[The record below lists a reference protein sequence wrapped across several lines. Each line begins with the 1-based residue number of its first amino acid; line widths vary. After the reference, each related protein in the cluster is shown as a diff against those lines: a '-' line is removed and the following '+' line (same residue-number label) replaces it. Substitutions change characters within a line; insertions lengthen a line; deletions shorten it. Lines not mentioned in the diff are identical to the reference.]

1 MIRLGI
7 NVGNVMYIYRC
18 EDTQESIFTAIYN
31 VYEDRRAGADVRLEL
46 TDEPFLF
53 GENIIVEA
61 DGIKAKKVADTIMRR
76 FGEEDSYRIAC
87 GLAADDTR
95 KAQAIYR
102 TVALGLKENVR
113 PRHLFDNLADD
124 EVHLAFSL
132 AKNVE
137 REYGHLRQ
145 FLRFEE
151 LEHGALYARFASK
164 CSVLP
169 FLMEHFSDR
178 LPIENFVIYDE
189 GRKSMGVHKAGD
201 PRWYLMKCDEKLG
214 EPIRHEELK
223 YSENEEEYQALFK
236 WFCQKIAIKERRNLS
251 LQRNMLPL
259 RFRGY
264 MTEFK

>member
-1 MIRLGI
+1 MF
-7 NVGNVMYIYRC
+7 IYRC

-31 VYEDRRAGADVRLEL
+31 VYEDRRTEGEVRLAL

-53 GENIIVEA
+53 AEDVPVAA
-61 DGIKAKKVADTIMRR
+61 DPVKAKKVADTVMRR
-76 FGEEDSYRIAC
+76 FGMEDSYRIAYT
-87 GLAADDTR
+87 LSSSEPK

-102 TVALGLKENVR
+102 TVALGLKGNVR

-124 EVHLAFSL
+124 DVRLAFALS
-132 AKNVE
+132 KNAG
-137 REYGHLRQ
+137 RECDHLRG

-151 LEHGALYARFASK
+151 LEHGALYARFCPK
-164 CSVLP
+164 NNLLP
-169 FLMEHFSDR
+169 FLMEHFADR

-189 GRKSMGVHKAGD
+189 GRRCMGVHKAGN
-201 PRWYLMKCDEKLG
+201 PKWYLMKCDEGLG
-214 EPIRHEELK
+214 EPVSHEELK
-223 YSENEEEYQALFK
+223 FSESEEEYRKLFQ

-264 MTEFK
+264 MTEFE